1 MAIHNKSHL
10 RFMSDYLETIGNG
23 TTFGTVKKEQ
33 NEYLY
38 VAFRTHYF
46 VSKPTVFDTSKNQE
60 RTVVSMAP

>member
-1 MAIHNKSHL
+1 
-10 RFMSDYLETIGNG
+10 MSDYLETIGNG

-38 VAFRTHYF
+38 VVFRTHYF
-46 VSKPTVFDTSKNQE
+46 VLKPTVFDTTKNQE